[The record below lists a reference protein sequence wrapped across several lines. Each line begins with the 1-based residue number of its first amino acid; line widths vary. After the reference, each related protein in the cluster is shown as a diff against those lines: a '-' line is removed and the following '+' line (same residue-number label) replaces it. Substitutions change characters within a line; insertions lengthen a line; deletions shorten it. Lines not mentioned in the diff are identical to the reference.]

1 MKPATLFPNDDIHDS
16 ADDWKKTQASADR
29 DSEPRPPN
37 SSPAVHS
44 REIGNRRDDR
54 QGARETPELAT
65 TAGAV
70 PLTRRN
76 TTLTSRAAAES
87 VRSCG
92 NSQAVRVWGFI
103 DSQGE
108 HGATDKEI
116 QAGLQLDGNS
126 ERPRRVWLMRNGFV
140 KPKGAPC
147 VHVVRERSIVWVV
160 ARPLNIA
167 PPGSSAAELSDTAG
181 ERAEESEPATKGHP
195 EQ

>member
-1 MKPATLFPNDDIHDS
+1 MKAATLFPDDDIHDS
-16 ADDWKKTQASADR
+16 VDDWKNNQASADR
-29 DSEPRPPN
+29 DSKPRPPN

-44 REIGNRRDDR
+44 RDIGNRGDDR
-54 QGARETPELAT
+54 QGARESPELAT

-76 TTLTSRAAAES
+76 GTLTSRAAAEF
-87 VRSCG
+87 VRSCV

-103 DSQGE
+103 ESQGE
-108 HGATDKEI
+108 RGATDKEI

-126 ERPRRVWLMRNGFV
+126 QRPRRVWLMRNGFV

-147 VHVVRERSIVWVV
+147 EHVVRDRSIVWVV

-167 PPGSSAAELSDTAG
+167 PPGSSAAGLSDTAG
-181 ERAEESEPATKGHP
+181 ERAEESEPTTKGNP